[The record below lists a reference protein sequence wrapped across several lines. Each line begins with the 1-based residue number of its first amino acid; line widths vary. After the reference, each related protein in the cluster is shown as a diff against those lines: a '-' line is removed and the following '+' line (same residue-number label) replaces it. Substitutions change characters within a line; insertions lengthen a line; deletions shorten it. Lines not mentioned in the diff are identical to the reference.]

1 MVTILYEQNILEWDV
16 NQQINETTESHISC
30 ENLGH
35 RREVVRQCDNVT
47 LSVGE
52 S

>member
-1 MVTILYEQNILEWDV
+1 MVTNLYEQNFLEWDV
-16 NQQINETTESHISC
+16 NQQTNETTESHISC

-35 RREVVRQCDNVT
+35 RRGVVRQCDNVT
-47 LSVGE
+47 LFVGE